1 MLFSKLF
8 GKPPNK
14 IGFEDVLFA
23 IQHPDRFLIINTL
36 SASEQDCLIANTL
49 SMEEEER
56 VVNEMLTQ
64 YEKVIRKI
72 ILYGKNCTDTSVDRK
87 NAQLN
92 GLGIG
97 DIYVYSGGLFEWMLL
112 QDIYG
117 VSEFPTTKKVLDI
130 LKFKPSIVLGHS
142 K

>member
-1 MLFSKLF
+1 MFFSELF
-8 GKPPNK
+8 GKPSIK

-23 IQHPDRFLIINTL
+23 IQHPERFLIINTL

-64 YEKVIRKI
+64 YEKVVRKI
-72 ILYGKNCTDTSVDRK
+72 ILYGKNCTDPSVDRK
-87 NAQLN
+87 KTQLN
-92 GLGIG
+92 GLGFG
-97 DIYVYSGGLFEWMLL
+97 DLYVYSGGLFEWMLL

-117 VSEFPTTKKVLDI
+117 ECEFPTTKKVLDI
-130 LKFKPSIVLGHS
+130 LKYKPPIVLGHS